1 MEEQSIYRRAKPW
14 QIRLYTLAP
23 GGIGNCFYL
32 LMMYVSYIANVGYGI
47 AVAVAGIIMT
57 ATRIFDGVTDPICA
71 FISDRISTKYGKIR
85 ILLAIGWAIMAL
97 SCWLMFI
104 GGIGGGIV
112 YFIVVYCLYIVGY
125 TITSVAS
132 NIATPVITND
142 PKQRPLLARWQ
153 NIWTMATMMVL
164 NMVVAALFLPRFN
177 NEYNLDCLQ
186 AMFYLV
192 TGVSLVYLII
202 SCIAVSE
209 ADKPE
214 NFEFGK
220 KEEKQKLKIRDC
232 WEMIK
237 GNRALQMYIVAAA
250 SDKLALQTAGNTIFT
265 TMLFGIL
272 IGNMTMSVIGSA
284 LSMPVSII
292 AAILATKMARTRGNK
307 NALVWWTWFAI
318 ASAAAC
324 AVAFFLVPLSQVFKA
339 AVPTVIFVLLRFV
352 LMPAGQNGAS
362 SCTGAMM
369 ADIADYEAVRTGN
382 FLPGTVAACYS
393 FVDKFI
399 SSFSS
404 TIATLSVAAIGYTT
418 VMPQPNDPASTPILI
433 LTIIMTLG
441 MPILGWLCT
450 IFAMKFYPL
459 TTEKMVE
466 VQTKAHEIREAAN
479 QPS

>member
-1 MEEQSIYRRAKPW
+1 MEEQSIYRSAKPW

-57 ATRIFDGVTDPICA
+57 ATRIFDGVTDPLCA
-71 FISDRISTKYGKIR
+71 FISDRISTKHGKIR

-132 NIATPVITND
+132 NIATPVITNA

-164 NMVVAALFLPRFN
+164 NMVVAALFLPHFN

-186 AMFYLV
+186 AMFYLIA
-192 TGVSLVYLII
+192 GVSLVYLII

-220 KEEKQKLKIRDC
+220 KEEKQKIKLRDC

-272 IGNMTMSVIGSA
+272 IGNMTMSAIFSA
-284 LSMPVSII
+284 LTMPVSII
-292 AAILATKMARTRGNK
+292 SAILATKMARTRGNR
-307 NALVWWTWFAI
+307 NALVWWTWFSI
-318 ASAAAC
+318 AAAVAC
-324 AVAFFLVPLSQVFKA
+324 VVAYFVLDLSAVFQAI
-339 AVPTVIFVLLRFV
+339 VPTAVFIIVRV
-352 LMPAGQNGAS
+352 LMSAGQNGAS

-418 VMPQPNDPASTPILI
+418 VMPQPNDPATHGVLV

-450 IFAMKFYPL
+450 ILAMKFYPL

-466 VQTKAHEIREAAN
+466 VQTKAHEIRVAAN
-479 QPS
+479 QAS